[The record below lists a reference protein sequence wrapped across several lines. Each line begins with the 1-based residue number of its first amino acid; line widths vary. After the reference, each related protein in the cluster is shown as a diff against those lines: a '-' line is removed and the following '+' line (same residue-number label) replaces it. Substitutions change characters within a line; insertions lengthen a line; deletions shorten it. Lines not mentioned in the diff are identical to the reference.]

1 MIGEWVAL
9 PGFSSAGAS
18 GPADPLAAE
27 VLYPT
32 AHRLLQHCDAVQRLP
47 GESRG
52 ADQDVEIAR
61 ERGIPVFHALE
72 EIPTLG

>member
-9 PGFSSAGAS
+9 PVLSSAGAS

-27 VLYPT
+27 LLYPT
-32 AHRLLQHCDAVQRLP
+32 AHHLLQHCDAVLRLP

-52 ADQDVEIAR
+52 AEQDVEIAR
-61 ERGIPVFHALE
+61 ERGIPVIHALE
-72 EIPTLG
+72 EIPTLE

>member
-1 MIGEWVAL
+1 ML
-9 PGFSSAGAS
+9 S
-18 GPADPLAAE
+18 PLAA
-27 VLYPT
+27 VRRRRARA

-47 GESRG
+47 GESLG

>member
-1 MIGEWVAL
+1 MGRSA
-9 PGFSSAGAS
+9 GFSSAGAS

-27 VLYPT
+27 VLYST

-52 ADQDVEIAR
+52 AEQDVEIAR

-72 EIPTLG
+72 EIPTLE